1 MAARLLRYRCCI
13 VEKALEILPVVE
25 NVSTLNLRPHGPAPQ
40 KMANTE
46 GTPAAPKSPSF
57 IQPSLFSSPPG
68 KGSLAL
74 TLTHTALKEETQCIF
89 MPQKV
94 GSVCGGGSQPK
105 VLAGDMSSGRTPH
118 SRQSYPPKRAEPGSS
133 RKMGLYRGDLVK
145 LPLPFREGGGA
156 LNSS

>member
-1 MAARLLRYRCCI
+1 M
-13 VEKALEILPVVE
+13 EK
-25 NVSTLNLRPHGPAPQ
+25 VSTLNLRPHGPAPP

-46 GTPAAPKSPSF
+46 GTPDAPKSPSF
-57 IQPSLFSSPPG
+57 IQPILFFSPPG

-74 TLTHTALKEETQCIF
+74 TLIHTALKEETQCIF
-89 MPQKV
+89 VPQKA
-94 GSVCGGGSQPK
+94 GSVGGGGASQPK

-145 LPLPFREGGGA
+145 LPLPFRGGDH
-156 LNSS
+156 

>member
-1 MAARLLRYRCCI
+1 M
-13 VEKALEILPVVE
+13 E

-74 TLTHTALKEETQCIF
+74 TLIHTALKEETQCIF
-89 MPQKV
+89 VPQKA
-94 GSVCGGGSQPK
+94 GSVC
-105 VLAGDMSSGRTPH
+105 VW
-118 SRQSYPPKRAEPGSS
+118 
-133 RKMGLYRGDLVK
+133 
-145 LPLPFREGGGA
+145 GGGA
-156 LNSS
+156 NQRCLQGT